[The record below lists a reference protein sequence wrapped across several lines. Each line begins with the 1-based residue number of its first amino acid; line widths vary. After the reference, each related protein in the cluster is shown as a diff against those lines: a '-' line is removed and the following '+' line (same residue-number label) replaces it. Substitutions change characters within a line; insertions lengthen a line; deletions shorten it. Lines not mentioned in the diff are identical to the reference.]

1 MKQRSKFNTM
11 NTFDSMPLQHAMRLL
26 LPLVQIAS
34 ADLPLH
40 CLMQDVSGRW
50 DFHIGP
56 AVPVPHADMLSAIP
70 SCGHHVPNNVVDMI
84 KIKEGDVVHGEQ
96 EVLKLKLTEDIVSE
110 PDRHLKV
117 EVEGD
122 DGQGNWTMVFDE
134 GMEIRMGSGRSFFA
148 HFHFE
153 PMPGA
158 VPSNEGR
165 WKDIATY
172 LGRKRESIELEPTGK
187 TFACHCNATS
197 TGWWHRHT
205 EEGKLES
212 GCFWGRKADD
222 TAQNPTLLLYSEKT
236 HPDEQ
241 GSSALMEM
249 AHQEGVVSSAQ
260 LEHIASIDK
269 KIIVYRDKQRV
280 VRRHTP
286 AMSLASIGSFA
297 EQVSDLPKNFD
308 VRKELERWVGPGVDA
323 LSEQFDQGRC
333 GSCYAFSGAQVLQ
346 MRFRLQ
352 LLRKHNIFYP
362 LELSWKSATS
372 CSPYTEG
379 CSGGFAY
386 LTFKMAAETGLP
398 AADCDKDDRPE
409 DLDGA
414 CSWKCFRNNS
424 ELFYAKNYGQ
434 TGGFTG
440 GASEESIMREIY
452 NNGPVIVSF
461 STSAAPEFIHHNG
474 VSIDPDTEVM
484 THLNNGNMKQEEFSS
499 NRDVHKWSYTT
510 HSILCVG
517 WGEQESPAGESGEP
531 IKYWIVRNSWGKN
544 WGNRGYAKF
553 RRGNNDAAIETSAPW
568 IHPDLDRLPADFLEK
583 ARTYHETNEAKLKSD
598 QPTSAKAVGEH
609 SARHRGSQYRGLSDY
624 CKERPDSP
632 DCK

>member
-1 MKQRSKFNTM
+1 MS
-11 NTFDSMPLQHAMRLL
+11 TFEFMPLQQAMLL
-26 LPLVQIAS
+26 LLLWVQIAS

-56 AVPVPHADMLSAIP
+56 AVPVPHTDMLNAIP
-70 SCGHHVPNNVVDMI
+70 SCGHHLPNNVVDMV
-84 KIKEGDVVHGEQ
+84 KIQEGDIVHDEQ

-110 PDRHLKV
+110 PERHLKV

-122 DGQGNWTMVFDE
+122 TAQGNWTMVFDE
-134 GMEIRMGSGRSFFA
+134 GMEIRMGNGRSFFA
-148 HFHFE
+148 HFRFE

-165 WKDIATY
+165 WKDIAAY
-172 LGRKRESIELEPTGK
+172 FGRKREAIELEPAGR
-187 TFACHCNATS
+187 TFACQCNATS

-205 EEGKLES
+205 AEGKLES

-222 TAQNPTLLLYSEKT
+222 TTQEPTLLQYTEKKHHRST
-236 HPDEQ
+236 
-241 GSSALMEM
+241 ALMLEI
-249 AHQEGVVSSAQ
+249 ANQEGVVSSAQ

-269 KIIVYRDKQRV
+269 KIIVYRNKQRL
-280 VRRHTP
+280 VRRHSQ
-286 AMSLASIGSFA
+286 ASSLASMGSFV
-297 EQVSDLPKNFD
+297 EQVSDLPKNYD
-308 VRKELERWVGPGVDA
+308 VREELAPFVGPDVDA

-352 LLRKHNIFYP
+352 LLRKHKIFYP

-398 AADCDKDDRPE
+398 AADCDKDDNPE
-409 DLDGA
+409 DLDEA
-414 CSWKCFRNNS
+414 CTWKCFRDKS

-452 NNGPVIVSF
+452 KNGPVIVSF

-474 VSIDPDTEVM
+474 LSIDPDTEVM
-484 THLNNGNMKQEEFSS
+484 THLNNDKIQQEEFST
-499 NRDVHKWSYTT
+499 NHDVHKWSYTT

-517 WGEQESPAGESGEP
+517 WGEHESEGET
-531 IKYWIVRNSWGKN
+531 IKYWIVRNSWGRN

-568 IHPDLDRLPADFLEK
+568 IHPDLDRLPAGFLEK
-583 ARTYHETNEAKLKSD
+583 ARKYHEANIKIDHKSSEMD
-598 QPTSAKAVGEH
+598 DEH
-609 SARHRGSQYRGLSDY
+609 GAPRSQHEGLSDY